1 MFIIDAI
8 IGKSENIK
16 NMDAVILNY
25 NDHESTIR
33 LANQLTQY
41 KAISHVVVVDNC
53 SNDDSYQYLKDCDA
67 KFDLVKSNSNNGYG
81 SGNNIGI
88 SYLIEH
94 YSSENIL
101 ICNPDISISDETIK
115 QMEFELQ
122 RNESLAVI
130 APIMIIP
137 GKNSVSAW
145 ELPTKKQYIF
155 SLGIILARLPKW
167 IKYDSSYASDS
178 RLKKVGCV
186 AGSLFAFNSK
196 RVNLPLF
203 DENIFLYCE
212 ETVLGLLVQKN
223 NKEVALLC
231 DAQYE
236 HLHSTSIS
244 KAYSSLRKRHKLM
257 INSKMYV
264 LQHYYNINFLERV
277 AATIITKLSLIELY
291 LFFLVKRK

>member
-1 MFIIDAI
+1 
-8 IGKSENIK
+8 
-16 NMDAVILNY
+16 MDAVILNY
-25 NDHESTIR
+25 NDYESTIR
-33 LANQLTQY
+33 LVNQLAQY

-53 SNDDSYQYLKDCDA
+53 SNDNSYQYLKECDA
-67 KFDLVKSNSNNGYG
+67 EFDLAKSNSNNGYG

-88 SYLIEH
+88 SYLIDH

-101 ICNPDISISDETIK
+101 ICNPDISISDETIS
-115 QMEFELQ
+115 QMEYELQ

-145 ELPTKKQYIF
+145 ELPTKKQYIC
-155 SLGIILARLPKW
+155 SLGIILAKIVKRKNYYNTHATDP
-167 IKYDSSYASDS
+167 Y
-178 RLKKVGCV
+178 LKKVGCV
-186 AGSLFAFNSK
+186 AGSLFAFNTK

-212 ETVLGLLVQKN
+212 ETVLGLSVQKN

-264 LQHYYNINFLERV
+264 LQHYYNINTLERT
-277 AATIITKLSLIELY
+277 AATIIAKLSLIELY
-291 LFFLVKRK
+291 FSFFVKRK